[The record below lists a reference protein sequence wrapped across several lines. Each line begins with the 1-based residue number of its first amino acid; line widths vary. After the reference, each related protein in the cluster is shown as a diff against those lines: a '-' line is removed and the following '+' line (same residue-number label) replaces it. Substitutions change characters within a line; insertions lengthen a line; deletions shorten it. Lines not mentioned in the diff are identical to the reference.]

1 MTKASSRR
9 LDAFDQCLRRILHI
23 PYIAHIT
30 NEEVRRRIGQGRGD
44 GGISVY
50 VPPKSVYLKN
60 MWLFFSCDPG
70 QIRYDICS
78 RVGH

>member
-1 MTKASSRR
+1 MMTEDWGAVYHETYCVKTPFQLVLLARG
-9 LDAFDQCLRRILHI
+9 
-23 PYIAHIT
+23 IAT
-30 NEEVRRRIGQGRGD
+30 G

-50 VPPKSVYLKN
+50 IPQNQSTLKKF

>member
-1 MTKASSRR
+1 M
-9 LDAFDQCLRRILHI
+9 LDGVRSVATGVYRYV
-23 PYIAHIT
+23 YIYPQNQST
-30 NEEVRRRIGQGRGD
+30 
-44 GGISVY
+44 
-50 VPPKSVYLKN
+50 LKKI